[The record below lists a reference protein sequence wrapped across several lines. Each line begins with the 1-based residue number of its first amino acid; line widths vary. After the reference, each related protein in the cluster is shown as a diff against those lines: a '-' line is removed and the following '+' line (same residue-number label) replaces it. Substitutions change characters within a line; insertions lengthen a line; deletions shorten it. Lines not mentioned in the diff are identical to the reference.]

1 MLLAL
6 PVAVVATSLAQLMG
20 RGDGWDAI
28 DRWLYGALGLSI
40 LGSWLLL
47 LRRVS
52 FTASAVLWPVVSSA
66 VFLSLKLGL
75 LLLLASPPVMM
86 AELTESFF
94 WLTPVLLCGLLA
106 QDSPLARRVALG
118 LLGWVSALS
127 AAYGIKHLTDPA
139 ARTVVMALLQLNLA
153 AWVSAVVVRL
163 YVPQRERLTLA
174 SGERAALEK
183 LAYTDLLTGLP
194 NRLHLEQSLDEHVKS
209 AADTPLTLL
218 FIDLNSFKVVNDTLG
233 HAEGD
238 RLLCSVSQVLLD
250 AAPQGLVCR
259 LSGDEFVV
267 ALPGQGIAAGM
278 ALSEVIQRQLA
289 RSSQRWDFRITAS
302 IGMSVYPDDAQTPAE
317 LLRHADSAM
326 YAVKRGGKANV
337 RRYRQ
342 ADAVTER
349 NQILARDLLD
359 GLERREFSLL
369 YQPIFE
375 LSSAQPVKVEA
386 LLRWQHPSLG
396 AISPE
401 HFIPVAERGGGI
413 AAVGQWA
420 LREACRTARRWPGLR
435 VCVNVSALQL
445 FQRDF
450 AQQVEQALTET
461 GLSAAQLELEFTE
474 TMLLPGDAHLT
485 GVLRDLRCLG
495 VALCIDDFG
504 TGYSNLSRL
513 RTLPVQGL
521 KLDRSFTAA
530 LSSPAERAYP
540 LALMEAVVKIGT
552 LRGIEVTIEGIE
564 TAQQL
569 TCVRELG
576 QVLVQ
581 GRLLGE
587 PLSAEQVGQPSAALG
602 LFQPESAAP
611 F

>member
-1 MLLAL
+1 M
-6 PVAVVATSLAQLMG
+6 
-20 RGDGWDAI
+20 
-28 DRWLYGALGLSI
+28 
-40 LGSWLLL
+40 SWLLI

-52 FTASAVLWPVVSSA
+52 FPGSAVLWPVVSSA
-66 VFLSLKLGL
+66 AFLSLKLAL
-75 LLLLASPPVMM
+75 LLLLASPPIIMD
-86 AELTESFF
+86 ELTESFF

-106 QDSPLARRVALG
+106 QESPLARRVTLG
-118 LLGWVSALS
+118 TLGWVSALS
-127 AAYGIKHLTDPA
+127 AAYALRHAGEIA
-139 ARTVVMALLQLNLA
+139 AKPVIMALLQLNLA
-153 AWVSAVVVRL
+153 AWVSAVIVRL

-194 NRLHLEQSLDEHVKS
+194 NRLHLERSLDQHLKN
-209 AADTPLTLL
+209 AAATPLTLL
-218 FIDLNSFKVVNDTLG
+218 FIDLDSFKLVNDTLG

-238 RLLCSVSQVLLD
+238 RILRSVSRLLLD
-250 AAPQGLVCR
+250 AAPQALVCR

-267 ALPGQGIAAGM
+267 ALPGQGAVSGM
-278 ALSEVIQRQLA
+278 ALSEIIKRQLA
-289 RSSQRWDFRITAS
+289 RSAQAWGFRITAS
-302 IGMSVYPDDAQTPAE
+302 IGLSVYPDDAQTPAE

-375 LSSAQPVKVEA
+375 SSSAQPVKVEA

-401 HFIPVAERGGGI
+401 QFIPVAEQGGGI

-420 LREACRTARRWPGLR
+420 LREACQTARRWPGLR

-450 AQQVEQALTET
+450 AQQVERILTET
-461 GLSAAQLELEFTE
+461 GLSAGRLELEFTE
-474 TMLLPGDAHLT
+474 TMLLPSDAQLSSI
-485 GVLRDLRCLG
+485 LRQLRRLG
-495 VALCIDDFG
+495 VTLCIDDFG

-513 RTLPVQGL
+513 RTLPVHGL

-540 LALMEAVVKIGT
+540 LALMEAVVKIGKM
-552 LRGIEVTIEGIE
+552 RGIEVTIEGIE

-569 TCVRELG
+569 ACARELG
-576 QVLVQ
+576 QVMVQ
-581 GRLLGE
+581 GRLLGG
-587 PLSAEQVGQPSAALG
+587 PVSAEQIGPPSTALNSFQPGSAAL
-602 LFQPESAAP
+602 F
-611 F
+611 

>member
-20 RGDGWDAI
+20 RGDGWDDV

-40 LGSWLLL
+40 LVSWLLL

-94 WLTPVLLCGLLA
+94 WLSPVLLCGLLA

-139 ARTVVMALLQLNLA
+139 ARPVVMALLQLNLA

-209 AADTPLTLL
+209 AAGTPLTLL

-289 RSSQRWDFRITAS
+289 LSSQRWDFRITAS

-326 YAVKRGGKANV
+326 YAVKRGGKASV

-342 ADAVTER
+342 TDAATER

-369 YQPIFE
+369 YQPIFA